1 MEIDMNFLR
10 PLVGPILHPVLRMAQ
25 RLLPA
30 VLVLLVFTAGPMG
43 NDAKAERIKDLAG
56 IGGVRANQLVGYGLV
71 VGLDGSGDQV
81 IQAPFTVQSLK
92 SMLAQL
98 GVNVPANVNPQ
109 LTNIAAVMVTAE
121 LPPFSK
127 PGQTIDVTV
136 SSLGNAKSLRGGAL
150 LMTPLKGPDGQTY
163 ALAQGSLIVSGFG
176 AEGSDGSSVTV
187 NVPSAGRIPNG
198 AIVERGVPSPF
209 GTEPVMVMNLNSPD
223 FTTAQRVATSINES
237 LGAGTARPLDAVS
250 IEVLAP
256 RDPGEKVAF
265 VSVLENLQ
273 VDPAAAAAKV
283 VVNSRNGTI
292 VIGSEVRVE
301 RAAVAHGNLTVTIA
315 ESINVSQPGP
325 FASSGQTVVT
335 PDSEVSIGEESAR
348 MFLLEPGI
356 TLQELVSAVNKVGAA
371 PGDLIAILEALQQ
384 AGALRAQLVVI

>member
-1 MEIDMNFLR
+1 MTQAFSSRRLR
-10 PLVGPILHPVLRMAQ
+10 GLVALSLALATLIATPLAHS
-25 RLLPA
+25 
-30 VLVLLVFTAGPMG
+30 
-43 NDAKAERIKDLAG
+43 ERIKDIAG
-56 IGGVRANQLVGYGLV
+56 IAGVRSNQLVGYGLV

-81 IQAPFTVQSLK
+81 IQAPFTVQSLRNFLTQ
-92 SMLAQL
+92 MGLNL
-98 GVNVPANVNPQ
+98 PTGVNPQ
-109 LTNIAAVMVTAE
+109 LTNIAAVSVHAE

-127 PGQTIDVTV
+127 PGQTLDVTV

-150 LMTPLKGPDGQTY
+150 LMTELRGPDGEVY
-163 ALAQGSLIVSGFG
+163 AVAQGSLIVSGFG

-198 AIVERGVPSPF
+198 AIIERGVPSPF
-209 GTEPVMVMNLNSPD
+209 GSEPVLVMNLNSPD

-237 LGAGTARPLDAVS
+237 FGPDTARPMDAVS
-250 IEVLAP
+250 IEVQAP
-256 RDPGEKVAF
+256 QDVGAKVAF

-292 VIGSEVRVE
+292 VIGAQVRVE
-301 RAAVAHGNLTVTIA
+301 TAAVAHGNLTVTVS
-315 ESINVSQPGP
+315 ENINVSQPGA
-325 FASSGQTVVT
+325 FSQGQTAVT
-335 PDSEVSIGEESAR
+335 PDSQVSLAEDAAR

-356 TLQELVSAVNKVGAA
+356 SLQELVSAVNKVGAA

>member
-1 MEIDMNFLR
+1 MPIATRVTTPVFL
-10 PLVGPILHPVLRMAQ
+10 LLALLLSAAAQ
-25 RLLPA
+25 
-30 VLVLLVFTAGPMG
+30 
-43 NDAKAERIKDLAG
+43 AERIKDIAG
-56 IGGVRANQLVGYGLV
+56 IAGVRANQLVGYGLV
-71 VGLDGSGDQV
+71 VGLDGTGDQV

-136 SSLGNAKSLRGGAL
+136 ASLGNAKSLRGGSL
-150 LMTPLKGPDGQTY
+150 LMTPLKGPDGETY
-163 ALAQGSLIVSGFG
+163 ALAQGSLVVSGFG
-176 AEGSDGSSVTV
+176 AEGADGSRVTV

-198 AIVERGVPSPF
+198 AIVERAVPSPF
-209 GTEPVMVMNLNSPD
+209 QSQGTLVMNLNTPD
-223 FTTAQRVATSINES
+223 FTTAQRVAGSINEA
-237 LGAGTARPLDAVS
+237 LGAGVAQPLDAVS
-250 IEVLAP
+250 IAVRAP
-256 RDPGEKVAF
+256 ADPQGKVAF
-265 VSVLENLQ
+265 VSVLENIE
-273 VDPAAAAAKV
+273 VDPAAAPAKI
-283 VVNSRNGTI
+283 VVNSRSGTI

-315 ESINVSQPGP
+315 ESIQVSQPAP
-325 FASSGQTVVT
+325 FARRGETAIT
-335 PDSEVSIGEESAR
+335 PDSEVSLEEEQAR
-348 MFLLEPGI
+348 MFLLEPGV
-356 TLQELVSAVNKVGAA
+356 TLQELVTAVNAVGAA

>member
-1 MEIDMNFLR
+1 MRTMSYLLISLR
-10 PLVGPILHPVLRMAQ
+10 VYLQ

-30 VLVLLVFTAGPMG
+30 LLTLMIFATPTQ
-43 NDAKAERIKDLAG
+43 AERIKDIAG
-56 IGGVRANQLVGYGLV
+56 IAGVRSNQLVGYGLV

-81 IQAPFTVQSLK
+81 IQAPFTIQSLK

-109 LTNIAAVMVTAE
+109 LKNIATVMVTAE
-121 LPPFSK
+121 LPPFTK
-127 PGQTIDVTV
+127 PGQTIDITV
-136 SSLGNAKSLRGGAL
+136 SSLANAKSLRGGQL
-150 LMTPLKGPDGQTY
+150 LMTPLKGPDGETY
-163 ALAQGSLIVSGFG
+163 AIAQGSMIVSGFG

-198 AIVERGVPSPF
+198 AIVERGVPTPF

-223 FTTAQRVATSINES
+223 FTTAQRVATSINTSMGE
-237 LGAGTARPLDAVS
+237 GTAKPMDAVS
-250 IEVLAP
+250 IQVLAP
-256 RDPGEKVAF
+256 RDPADKVAF
-265 VSVLENLQ
+265 VSILENLQ

-292 VIGSEVRVE
+292 VIGDSVRVE

-315 ESINVSQPGP
+315 ENINVSQPGA
-325 FASSGQTVVT
+325 FAGAGQTAIT
-335 PDSEVSIGEESAR
+335 PDSEVSLAEENAR

-356 TLQELVSAVNKVGAA
+356 TLQELVTAVNKVGAA

-384 AGALRAQLVVI
+384 AGALRAQLIVI

>member
-1 MEIDMNFLR
+1 MRTMTLI
-10 PLVGPILHPVLRMAQ
+10 Q
-25 RLLPA
+25 RILPA
-30 VLVLLVFTAGPMG
+30 LLTLLVMASPVQ
-43 NDAKAERIKDLAG
+43 AERIKDIAG
-56 IGGVRANQLVGYGLV
+56 IAGVRANQLVGYGLV

-81 IQAPFTVQSLK
+81 IQAPFTIQSLK

-109 LTNIAAVMVTAE
+109 LKNIATVMVTAE
-121 LPPFSK
+121 LPPFTK

-136 SSLGNAKSLRGGAL
+136 SSLANAKSLRGGQL
-150 LMTPLKGPDGQTY
+150 LMTPLKGPDGETY
-163 ALAQGSLIVSGFG
+163 AIAQGSMIVSGFG

-223 FTTAQRVATSINES
+223 FTTAQRVAMSINASMGE
-237 LGAGTARPLDAVS
+237 GIARPMDAVS
-250 IEVLAP
+250 IEVQAP
-256 RDPGEKVAF
+256 RDPGDKVAF
-265 VSVLENLQ
+265 VSILENLQ
-273 VDPAAAAAKV
+273 VDPGAAAAKV

-292 VIGSEVRVE
+292 VIGDSVRVE
-301 RAAVAHGNLTVTIA
+301 RAAVAHGNLTVTIS
-315 ESINVSQPGP
+315 ESINVSQPGA
-325 FASSGQTVVT
+325 FAGGGQTAIT
-335 PDSEVSIGEESAR
+335 PDSEVSLTEENSR

-384 AGALRAQLVVI
+384 AGALRAQLIVI

>member
-1 MEIDMNFLR
+1 MS
-10 PLVGPILHPVLRMAQ
+10 ILYRIYLFAACLILGVAAAQ
-25 RLLPA
+25 
-30 VLVLLVFTAGPMG
+30 
-43 NDAKAERIKDLAG
+43 AERLKDIAG

-121 LPPFSK
+121 LPPFAK

-163 ALAQGSLIVSGFG
+163 AIAQGSLIVSGFG
-176 AEGSDGSSVTV
+176 ADGADGSSVTV
-187 NVPSAGRIPNG
+187 NIPSAGRIPNG
-198 AIVERGVPSPF
+198 GIIERGVPSPF
-209 GTEPVMVMNLNSPD
+209 GTEPVMVMNLHAAD
-223 FTTAQRVATSINES
+223 FTTAQRVSASINDT
-237 LGAGTARPLDAVS
+237 LGEGVARPIDAVS
-250 IEVLAP
+250 IEVRAP
-256 RDPGEKVAF
+256 RDPASKVAF
-265 VSVLENLQ
+265 VSVLENIE
-273 VDPAAAAAKV
+273 VDPASAPAKV

-292 VIGSEVRVE
+292 VIGAEVRVE
-301 RAAVAHGNLTVTIA
+301 RAAVAHGNLTVTIS
-315 ESINVSQPGP
+315 ENINVSQPGA
-325 FASSGQTVVT
+325 FAGAGQTAIT
-335 PDSEVSIGEESAR
+335 PESQVSLAEDDAR
-348 MFLLEPGI
+348 MFLLDPGI
-356 TLQELVSAVNKVGAA
+356 TLQDLVTAVNKVGAA

>member
-1 MEIDMNFLR
+1 MRTMMT
-10 PLVGPILHPVLRMAQ
+10 LVQ

-30 VLVLLVFTAGPMG
+30 LLTLLVMVTPVQ
-43 NDAKAERIKDLAG
+43 AERIKDIAG
-56 IGGVRANQLVGYGLV
+56 IAGVRANQLVGYGLV
-71 VGLDGSGDQV
+71 VGLDGTGDQV
-81 IQAPFTVQSLK
+81 IQAPFTIQSLK

-109 LTNIAAVMVTAE
+109 LKNIATVMVTAE
-121 LPPFSK
+121 LPPFTK
-127 PGQTIDVTV
+127 PGQTIDITV
-136 SSLGNAKSLRGGAL
+136 SSLANAKSLRGGQL
-150 LMTPLKGPDGQTY
+150 LMTPLKGPDGETY
-163 ALAQGSLIVSGFG
+163 AIAQGSMLVSGFG
-176 AEGSDGSSVTV
+176 AEGADGSSVTV

-237 LGAGTARPLDAVS
+237 LGEGTAKPMDAVS

-256 RDPGEKVAF
+256 RDPADKVAF
-265 VSVLENLQ
+265 VSILENLQ
-273 VDPAAAAAKV
+273 VEPGAAAAKV
-283 VVNSRNGTI
+283 VVNSRSGTI
-292 VIGSEVRVE
+292 VIGNMVRVE

-315 ESINVSQPGP
+315 ESINVSQPGA
-325 FASSGQTVVT
+325 FAGAGQTAIT
-335 PDSEVSIGEESAR
+335 PDSEVGIAEENSR

-384 AGALRAQLVVI
+384 AGALRAQLIVI